1 MKTRDVLIRVYTRA
15 RSAWNAAWGML
26 CYAWRGE
33 AGHKAWRGL
42 LDLHCAT
49 NGRST
54 EILRQVM
61 RRLKPAPVP
70 IHRFTSQLGTFDAGA
85 LRDIADHIRRDGYYV
100 FPQRLPES
108 FCDEIVRG
116 ARAADGWARLRG
128 NRLET
133 VPTFDPDHPITP
145 RYILPEAR
153 VWRIPPYQRL
163 IADPVFVN
171 LSQSYFGGASA
182 LKEVSLWWSPVTGG
196 KPDEDAAQLFHFDY
210 DAAPIWLKFFVY
222 LSDVTEQTGPHVFV
236 KGSHLL
242 RQEKARSILARGYVR
257 IDDDE
262 VRRVYGR
269 ENVVELAG
277 KKGTV
282 FAVDTMGFHK
292 GKPPVSGHRVLA
304 QIEFAMPLFV
314 PSRSAPLPLPRQLE
328 PALAEACQAYAWAF
342 ARYPLTA

>member
-1 MKTRDVLIRVYTRA
+1 MTIRNALVRA
-15 RSAWNAAWGML
+15 YALVRSASSAMWGML
-26 CYAWRGE
+26 CYGWRGE
-33 AGHKAWRGL
+33 AGHKAWNAFL
-42 LDLHCAT
+42 YLHCAT

-54 EILRQVM
+54 EILRQFM
-61 RRLKPAPVP
+61 RWLRPAPAP
-70 IHRFTSQLGTFDAGA
+70 IHRFASQLGTFDAGG
-85 LRDIADHIRRDGYYV
+85 LRDIADRIRRDGYYV

-108 FCDEIVRG
+108 FCDEIVRS
-116 ARAADGWARLRG
+116 ARATEGWARLKG
-128 NRLET
+128 NQLET

-145 RYILPEAR
+145 RYILPEVR
-153 VWRIPPYQRL
+153 VWQIPPYQRL

-171 LSQSYFGGASA
+171 LSQSYFDAASA
-182 LKEVSLWWSPVTGG
+182 LKEVSLWWSPAMDG

-210 DAAPIWLKFFVY
+210 DAAPIWLKFFIY
-222 LSDVTEQTGPHVFV
+222 LSDVTEETGPHVFV

-242 RQEKARSILARGYVR
+242 RQEKARAILDRGYVR
-257 IDDDE
+257 IGDDE
-262 VRRVYGR
+262 VRHAYGR

-304 QIEFAMPLFV
+304 QLEYAMPLFV

-328 PALAEACQAYAWAF
+328 PTLAETRKTYAWAF
-342 ARYPLTA
+342 ARYPLIA